1 MFIDFDATRILTHIA
16 AIQLRQELYVWIP
29 RSVSVLMPFWPMTF
43 HSYGVSTRDHPFL

>member
-29 RSVSVLMPFWPMTF
+29 RSVSVLMPF
-43 HSYGVSTRDHPFL
+43 GR